1 MSPPQVLVA
10 FAPASAFVS
19 RPPSSRCAL
28 PPVTIRRRASG
39 GISMNMQTEQL
50 RTVAREHRDKIAALE
65 AKLRGERE
73 SLRMLEEKI
82 TGLTTVTDS
91 GAAVQVRETAMR
103 SLVKAIGWRFTAG
116 FVTFCT
122 SFYFTR
128 SWAAAGAIVGSDFLS
143 KSGTM
148 YIGERLFNKAQ
159 VGRKKGGGDNIAR
172 SIIKALI
179 WRVFAFCN
187 TMVASAFILKKAG
200 SAAQIAGVD
209 SVIKTALM
217 VAYDQAWNKVQWGR
231 EFEQVNLGGEGI

>member
-1 MSPPQVLVA
+1 MASSTTTNQSHALFTNPQ
-10 FAPASAFVS
+10 
-19 RPPSSRCAL
+19 
-28 PPVTIRRRASG
+28 
-39 GISMNMQTEQL
+39 MNMQTEQL
-50 RTVAREHRDKIAALE
+50 RTVARDHRDKIAALE
-65 AKLRGERE
+65 LELRGERE
-73 SLRMLEEKI
+73 SLRVLEEKI
-82 TGLTTVTDS
+82 TGLTTVTES
-91 GAAVQVRETAMR
+91 GAAMQVKETAMR

-116 FVTFCT
+116 VVTFCT

-148 YIGERLFNKAQ
+148 YIGERLFNKSQ
-159 VGRKKGGGDNIAR
+159 VGRKKGGGGDNLAR
-172 SIIKALI
+172 SITKAII

-217 VAYDQAWNKVQWGR
+217 VAYDQAWNGIAWGR
-231 EFEQVNLGGEGI
+231 EFEQVNVGGEGI